1 MIYLDKSSSVL
12 LNYLLQLTEPETI
25 MAISRAT
32 GQSRRKIYYHLEKI
46 NDALPQGVD
55 KIVSQPRV
63 GLVLTAEQREA
74 CEALLE
80 SVDAHSYVMS
90 MEERMQLMILFI
102 CVLKERV
109 TIEKLMDLT
118 EVSRNTV
125 LKCHPLNKVQYVH
138 ALLTTIFSEGNS
150 GFMRILGSKIKQFV
164 QEDVLLSEEL
174 QIFLNQQVH
183 FIEQDL
189 GKKINRYE
197 IEFMLKVLPYLL
209 LSYRDMTLS
218 EQERGDLYR
227 EFSLIRKRVEYSTAK
242 KLQTLLDEKLGLH
255 LDEIELSWIAV
266 LLLSYRKDQDLHA
279 TSEDFA
285 DLQLAIDNFIWDFEA
300 HSPYELE
307 NRDDL
312 IRNLMTHCKAL
323 LFRKTYGILSKNP
336 LTRHILQKYPE
347 LYHYTEQS
355 VGILEEAW
363 IISLTRDEI
372 AYLAM
377 HLGGALKPQ
386 ATRPKEV
393 KQIYIVCD
401 EGVAVQRLLL
411 KQCQYY
417 FPHDYIRAVFTSEQF
432 KSVEDLLE
440 VDLLIVT
447 SDGLSSRFP
456 LVQVNPIF
464 DYEDVVKLNRF
475 IKYHLTASQHSDFR
489 SELERLLAHYLA
501 NSEEA
506 KELQY
511 QIENLVEK
519 QILTGN

>member
-125 LKCHPLNKVQYVH
+125 LNDLNTIRSQLTVEQYQVSLITTKSQGYVLKCHPLNKVQYVH

-150 GFMRILGSKIKQFV
+150 GFMPILGSKIKQFV

-197 IEFMLKVLPYLL
+197 IEFMLKVLP
-209 LSYRDMTLS
+209 
-218 EQERGDLYR
+218 
-227 EFSLIRKRVEYSTAK
+227 
-242 KLQTLLDEKLGLH
+242 
-255 LDEIELSWIAV
+255 
-266 LLLSYRKDQDLHA
+266 
-279 TSEDFA
+279 
-285 DLQLAIDNFIWDFEA
+285 
-300 HSPYELE
+300 
-307 NRDDL
+307 
-312 IRNLMTHCKAL
+312 
-323 LFRKTYGILSKNP
+323 
-336 LTRHILQKYPE
+336 
-347 LYHYTEQS
+347 
-355 VGILEEAW
+355 
-363 IISLTRDEI
+363 
-372 AYLAM
+372 
-377 HLGGALKPQ
+377 
-386 ATRPKEV
+386 
-393 KQIYIVCD
+393 
-401 EGVAVQRLLL
+401 
-411 KQCQYY
+411 
-417 FPHDYIRAVFTSEQF
+417 
-432 KSVEDLLE
+432 
-440 VDLLIVT
+440 
-447 SDGLSSRFP
+447 
-456 LVQVNPIF
+456 
-464 DYEDVVKLNRF
+464 
-475 IKYHLTASQHSDFR
+475 
-489 SELERLLAHYLA
+489 
-501 NSEEA
+501 
-506 KELQY
+506 
-511 QIENLVEK
+511 
-519 QILTGN
+519 